1 MKTISHNAISFGF
14 VLGIVLAISGCEQP
28 AEEAQVSVMAAA
40 PATNAELSDAEVE
53 NLVRRSYQYVALY
66 NVVNKGVMDPT
77 NPAVTDGWNQIKP
90 QVALMDHTL
99 QAIAR
104 PNNDTL
110 YAPTVMDLRSEPVIV
125 EWPAIDS
132 TYVSLEVSG
141 YDHYCSVPVSTRQ
154 GDFAAPSRILFYTE
168 RTRGYAGEAIEGI
181 DQVEKVTG
189 DFLIASFRVMPHANE
204 PGKMQRIVDAMQ
216 SIRVMTLSEYRQGDG
231 EGATASADEVIEF
244 PAFGA
249 TDFDV
254 FENNLLEVMQFVF
267 NHTTFDPA
275 DEKDQ
280 QVLAAYAPLGVVPGR
295 VYDPAIVVAIDGE
308 RFRAMAERVATE
320 QLGRATDPE
329 FLQANVLKL
338 FLPKSQMTVDLQV
351 FQSVLGPLGLPAVEA
366 VYPAIV
372 SSDGQPITAAN
383 DYVVRMSPDA
393 MPPAEAFWSI
403 TLYDTANGFFIPNE
417 LKKYSVGE
425 NAGMQLNA
433 DGGIAIY
440 IAAERPDGVSAENWL
455 PINRGDYGLSVILR
469 AYVPDIN
476 RFQGWSVPQ
485 AEIIE

>member
-1 MKTISHNAISFGF
+1 MKTISQSVISSGF
-14 VLGIVLAISGCEQP
+14 LLGVLLAISGCEQP
-28 AEEAQVSVMAAA
+28 AEEAQVVAVAA
-40 PATNAELSDAEVE
+40 PAVTAELSDAEVE

-77 NPAVTDGWNQIKP
+77 NPAVTDGWNQVKP
-90 QVALMDHTL
+90 QVALIDHTL

-110 YAPTVMDLRSEPVIV
+110 YAPIIMDLRNEAVVV
-125 EWPAIDS
+125 ESPAFDS
-132 TYVSLEVSG
+132 NYVSLEVSG
-141 YDHYCSVPVSTRQ
+141 YDHYCSVPMSTRQ
-154 GDFAAPSRILFYTE
+154 GDFSAPSRILFYTE

-181 DQVEKVTG
+181 DKVEKVTG
-189 DFLIASFRVMPHANE
+189 DFLNASFRVMPHANE
-204 PGKMQRIVDAMQ
+204 PERMQRIVDAMR
-216 SIRVMTLSEYRQGDG
+216 SIRVMTLPEYRQDDG
-231 EGATASADEVIEF
+231 EDAAADEAIEF

-280 QVLAAYAPLGVVPGR
+280 QLLAAYAPLGVVPGR
-295 VYDPAIVVAIDGE
+295 VYDPTSVVAIDGE
-308 RFRAMAERVATE
+308 QFRVVAERIAAE
-320 QLGRATDPE
+320 ELGRATDPE
-329 FLQANVLKL
+329 FFQANVLKL
-338 FLPKSQMTVDLQV
+338 FQGKSQMTVDLQV

-366 VYPAIV
+366 VYPPIG

-417 LKKYSVGE
+417 HKKYSVGE

-433 DGGIAIY
+433 DGGIDIY
-440 IAAERPDGVSAENWL
+440 IAAERPDGVPIENWL

-469 AYVPDIN
+469 AYVPDMD
-476 RFQGWSVPQ
+476 RLQDWSAPQ

>member
-1 MKTISHNAISFGF
+1 MKIIAHNAISFSF
-14 VLGIVLAISGCEQP
+14 LFGILLAISGCEQP
-28 AEEAQVSVMAAA
+28 AEDVQVVAEAA
-40 PATNAELSDAEVE
+40 PAVTAELSDAEVD
-53 NLVRRSYQYVALY
+53 NLVRRSYQYVAMY

-77 NPAVTDGWNQIKP
+77 NPAVTDGWNQVKP
-90 QVALMDHTL
+90 QVALIDHTL

-110 YAPTVMDLRSEPVIV
+110 YAPTIMDLRNEAVVV

-132 TYVSLEVSG
+132 TYVSMEVSG

-168 RTRGYAGEAIEGI
+168 RTRGYAGETIEGI
-181 DQVEKVTG
+181 DKVEKATG
-189 DFLIASFRVMPHANE
+189 DFLNVTFRVMPHANE
-204 PGKMQRIVDAMQ
+204 PEKMQRIVDAMQ
-216 SIRVMTLSEYRQGDG
+216 NIKVMTLSEYRQSEG
-231 EGATASADEVIEF
+231 EGAAADEAIEF

-308 RFRAMAERVATE
+308 RFRAAAERIATE
-320 QLGRATDPE
+320 QFGKATDPE
-329 FLQANVLKL
+329 FMQANVLKL
-338 FLPKSQMTVDLQV
+338 FQGKSQMTVDVQV
-351 FQSVLGPLGLPAVEA
+351 FQSVLGPIGLPALEA
-366 VYPAIV
+366 VYPPV
-372 SSDGQPITAAN
+372 GSSDGQPITAAN

-393 MPPAEAFWSI
+393 MPPAGAFWSI
-403 TLYDTANGFFIPNE
+403 TLYDTVNGFFIPNE
-417 LKKYSVGE
+417 YKKYSVGE

-433 DGGIAIY
+433 DGGIDIY
-440 IAAERPDGVSAENWL
+440 IAAERLDGVPMENWL

-469 AYVPDIN
+469 AYVPDMD
-476 RFQGWSVPQ
+476 RLQGWSAPQ